1 MVSLGKIALP
11 LVAAAILIV
20 PTYSSTAG
28 TLIDRHIQVAQSETG
43 NSGVYINI
51 AIENVEVDRTEASRG
66 DKINFKITLHNMGEE
81 GERRAVIRATSRR
94 KVLVEKIVDLD
105 YWDVKD
111 KNVVMMTRDT
121 SGNEAGRYRVK
132 IEPPIFGDANDFD
145 NVYRLKG
152 EIVIR

>member
-1 MVSLGKIALP
+1 
-11 LVAAAILIV
+11 
-20 PTYSSTAG
+20 
-28 TLIDRHIQVAQSETG
+28 LIDRHIQVAQSETG
-43 NSGVYINI
+43 NGGVYINI
-51 AIENVEVDRTEASRG
+51 SIENVEVDRTEASRG
-66 DKINFKITLHNMGEE
+66 DEINFKITLHNMGEE

-111 KNVVMMTRDT
+111 KIVVMLTWDT

-132 IEPPIFGDANDFD
+132 IELPIFGDANDFD
-145 NVYRLKG
+145 NVYRMKD